1 MRELI
6 YALLYLTCAA
16 VLTAFPVFLYFVLFG
31 EQEEISRS
39 ERMTASVNTTVHAK
53 TPAPAETP
61 AHEDTEPRPQ
71 PAWIV
76 PTPKYNYQRP
86 SSAST
91 GVDALQAFAAEAD
104 DESAPRERPTRKI
117 SSRNESRLI
126 TSPSEPSSD
135 RGTYREIDRPAVFDT
150 APLAPD

>member
-16 VLTAFPVFLYFVLFG
+16 VLTAFPIFLLFVLFG
-31 EQEEISRS
+31 EQGDISPS
-39 ERMTASVNTTVHAK
+39 ERMTASVNRTVKAK
-53 TPAPAETP
+53 TPAPAETR

-76 PTPKYNYQRP
+76 STPTYEYERP
-86 SSAST
+86 SIAPT
-91 GVDALQAFAAEAD
+91 GADALEASAAEAD
-104 DESAPRERPTRKI
+104 DESAPDERPTRKI
-117 SSRNESRLI
+117 SSRNESRPI
-126 TSPSEPSSD
+126 TSPSEASSD
-135 RGTYREIDRPAVFDT
+135 TSTYREIDRPAVFDT